1 MDATIFKITEKRAHD
16 RQMTVKACKTS
27 KQIMVQL
34 LQTGTDEKPS
44 SKTVSQ
50 VLLIFYNS
58 INDKTMFNLE
68 LRGRGTLTGA

>member
-1 MDATIFKITEKRAHD
+1 
-16 RQMTVKACKTS
+16 
-27 KQIMVQL
+27 MVQL

-50 VLLIFYNS
+50 VLLIFSNS

-68 LRGRGTLTGA
+68 LRGQDTPTGA

>member
-1 MDATIFKITEKRAHD
+1 
-16 RQMTVKACKTS
+16 
-27 KQIMVQL
+27 MVQL

-58 INDKTMFNLE
+58 VNGKTMFNLE
-68 LRGRGTLTGA
+68 LRGQGTPTGA

>member
-1 MDATIFKITEKRAHD
+1 MNATIFKITEKRA
-16 RQMTVKACKTS
+16 QTS
-27 KQIMVQL
+27 KQIIRQL

-58 INDKTMFNLE
+58 INYKNNV
-68 LRGRGTLTGA
+68 

>member
-1 MDATIFKITEKRAHD
+1 MTDK
-16 RQMTVKACKTS
+16 MTVKACKTS

-34 LQTGTDEKPS
+34 LQTDS

-68 LRGRGTLTGA
+68 LRGQGTPTGA

>member
-1 MDATIFKITEKRAHD
+1 MTDKII
-16 RQMTVKACKTS
+16 VKACKTS

-58 INDKTMFNLE
+58 INDKNNGYLQ
-68 LRGRGTLTGA
+68 LRGQGTPTGA

>member
-1 MDATIFKITEKRAHD
+1 MQQYLKSQKDGHLTGK
-16 RQMTVKACKTS
+16 MTVKACNTS

-34 LQTGTDEKPS
+34 LQTETDEKLS

-68 LRGRGTLTGA
+68 LRGQCTPTGA